1 MEIYLP
7 KYYNPDANGRRKR
20 IESAKFDRDRR

>member
-7 KYYNPDANGRRKR
+7 KM
-20 IESAKFDRDRR
+20 I